1 MQKLIA
7 KLRERNVPQYVL
19 LYSGFVWGFI
29 QMVDFMSEKFDW
41 PVSLVKVLT
50 IVGFSSIPSALIF
63 YYYIAQPNSL
73 KKQAPFYIGNLIII
87 IFLIIYTSPFAW
99 KVSDVKI
106 DFSTEQSIAVLP
118 FVNMSNDPEQEYF
131 SDGLSEEL
139 LTLLSKIPELKVI
152 GRTSSFSFKG
162 KNEDLRIIGEKL
174 GVANILEGSVRKE
187 GNKIRV
193 TAQLIRTADGF
204 HLWSEKY
211 DRDLEGIF
219 KLQDEIAQA
228 VVNQL
233 QLKLLAV
240 PKSAASSTNIEVH
253 NLILQGNYFND
264 KLDKVNMDK
273 ALDLYFQALAIDSL
287 DAKVWV
293 AIARNYSRQVWQNYI
308 EQNDGSEKTRKA
320 IEKAIALD
328 DNSAQSHMVMAGYKL
343 YHSFDWQGAEAALQ
357 KALSLEPGNPDIFNG
372 LGDIRSLVGRW
383 KEAEQLYNKS
393 ILLNPLKPLYYM
405 NLGNCQS
412 YLGRSDDAI
421 KSFKKVLEIDPGFQR
436 AHLYLGINYLLLG
449 KPDLALRE
457 MQKENMEIF
466 KKFGLALAFHA
477 LNRKK
482 EADETLE
489 EFTDKYQNNWSYLLA
504 QIHAFR
510 GEKEEAFTWLETAY
524 NKKDNWLFWLKGDPL
539 LKNIMSDP
547 RYTNFLKKMN
557 LPL

>member
-187 GNKIRV
+187 PNCFMRG
-193 TAQLIRTADGF
+193 
-204 HLWSEKY
+204 
-211 DRDLEGIF
+211 
-219 KLQDEIAQA
+219 
-228 VVNQL
+228 
-233 QLKLLAV
+233 
-240 PKSAASSTNIEVH
+240 
-253 NLILQGNYFND
+253 
-264 KLDKVNMDK
+264 
-273 ALDLYFQALAIDSL
+273 
-287 DAKVWV
+287 
-293 AIARNYSRQVWQNYI
+293 SR
-308 EQNDGSEKTRKA
+308 
-320 IEKAIALD
+320 
-328 DNSAQSHMVMAGYKL
+328 
-343 YHSFDWQGAEAALQ
+343 
-357 KALSLEPGNPDIFNG
+357 
-372 LGDIRSLVGRW
+372 
-383 KEAEQLYNKS
+383 
-393 ILLNPLKPLYYM
+393 
-405 NLGNCQS
+405 
-412 YLGRSDDAI
+412 
-421 KSFKKVLEIDPGFQR
+421 
-436 AHLYLGINYLLLG
+436 
-449 KPDLALRE
+449 
-457 MQKENMEIF
+457 
-466 KKFGLALAFHA
+466 
-477 LNRKK
+477 
-482 EADETLE
+482 
-489 EFTDKYQNNWSYLLA
+489 
-504 QIHAFR
+504 
-510 GEKEEAFTWLETAY
+510 
-524 NKKDNWLFWLKGDPL
+524 
-539 LKNIMSDP
+539 
-547 RYTNFLKKMN
+547 
-557 LPL
+557 